1 MKFIWVNGR
10 TPSSQSACAE
20 CSRAIGAAYLRG
32 IETRLFYCDHD
43 CYAAARPE
51 VSRLVQSHSPISCE
65 SDVDLGPPVGLRLCW
80 VTEFVRLIESELME
94 RGASFQAVRLL
105 QMPR

>member
-10 TPSSQSACAE
+10 TPSSQSACAA
-20 CSRAIGAAYLRG
+20 CSRPIGAAYLRR

-51 VSRLVQSHSPISCE
+51 VSRMGPITQPQARANLMSTLALL
-65 SDVDLGPPVGLRLCW
+65 LG
-80 VTEFVRLIESELME
+80 
-94 RGASFQAVRLL
+94 
-105 QMPR
+105 

>member
-20 CSRAIGAAYLRG
+20 CNRPIGAAYLRR

-51 VSRLVQSHSPISCE
+51 VSRLVQ
-65 SDVDLGPPVGLRLCW
+65 
-80 VTEFVRLIESELME
+80 
-94 RGASFQAVRLL
+94 
-105 QMPR
+105 